1 MNVIDLLEEEL
12 NCVTTAIRLHSE
24 DVQDI
29 YAQLIKEYGHS
40 PRKLWIDDE
49 VLDAIQID
57 SKCLLILKHRAF
69 GELMYT
75 AFWVK
80 DFFSVYPIYR
90 RFSYPFERNFGLNE
104 EAMETE
110 EGFLTCVYNAACV
123 TLGSTHEPT
132 VLQRLRWAACILTC
146 DQIRLYS
153 AKEFTKSLYD
163 GNDIAVG
170 ATLDDVNQV
179 FLHFWRKHRDVPKD
193 TFEAAM
199 SYNQNILKVFSAIIN
214 ED

>member
-12 NCVTTAIRLHSE
+12 NVVTTAIRLRE
-24 DVQDI
+24 DDI
-29 YAQLIKEYGHS
+29 QEVYDQLIKEYGHS

-49 VLDAIQID
+49 VLDATQID
-57 SKCLLILKHRAF
+57 SKSLLILKHTAF

-80 DFFSVYPIYR
+80 DLFSVSQIYR

-104 EAMETE
+104 EAIETE

-132 VLQRLRWAACILTC
+132 VLQRLRWAACVLTS
-146 DQIRLYS
+146 DQIRVCS
-153 AKEFTKSLYD
+153 VKDIAKSLYD
-163 GNDIAVG
+163 GNDMAVG
-170 ATLDDVNQV
+170 TTLDDVNQV
-179 FLHFWRKHRDVPKD
+179 FLHFWKKYQDVPKD